1 MRILIDATY
10 DNDYDILNLVSHLGL
25 QIEGYAGIL
34 KDVEENVDGSFI
46 E

>member
-10 DNDYDILNLVSHLGL
+10 DNDYDILNLMSHLAL